1 MRKSC
6 LSGFYLLLIFAV
18 SDVYSQ
24 IPVITEDFN
33 GAGIPAGWS
42 KFNTSTGG
50 IPAEAD
56 WTLRVNGYNYTSTF
70 LNDTFH
76 SNDLSQFYLSN
87 SDAQGDIPAPY
98 STNTILQCPTFST
111 LTYSNLTLKFFHN
124 FWSFG
129 SLDYALVE
137 VSTDGTNW
145 IPVYT
150 AHDVVEFEIGASD
163 NFVLQTVN
171 LNAYINN
178 PSVSIRFHYLASF
191 GYYWAIDNVSV
202 IGNSPLSVNL
212 LSFSGY
218 RDGINNILKWTT
230 TNEQNNRGF
239 QIERSIDGINYSSA
253 GFVNSLAPSG
263 NSSGALHYVFT
274 DNNVTG
280 NKQFYRLRQFDFD
293 GREKL
298 HPIILIKGATAPVLT
313 IHGVSP
319 NPANSTIN
327 VMFNAPKHENILLM
341 ITDITGRRMFQNKK
355 FVEAGSN
362 TIPIDITNLAN
373 GIYYVKMISANG
385 EVSGISKFIKQ

>member
-6 LSGFYLLLIFAV
+6 LSGFYLLIILAV
-18 SDVYSQ
+18 SDVHSQ
-24 IPVITEDFN
+24 VTVLNENFN
-33 GAGIPAGWS
+33 GAALPTGWS
-42 KFNTSTGG
+42 KFNYSTGG
-50 IPAEAD
+50 LPAEAD
-56 WTLRVNGYNYTSTF
+56 WTLRANGYNYTSTF
-70 LNDTFH
+70 LNETFY
-76 SNDLSQFYLSN
+76 SNDFSQFYLSN
-87 SDAQGDIPAPY
+87 SDAQGDNPAPY
-98 STNTILQCPTFST
+98 STNTILQTPAFST
-111 LTYSNLTLKFFHN
+111 LAYTNLTLKFYHN

-129 SLDYALVE
+129 TPDYALVE

-171 LNAYINN
+171 LNTYINN
-178 PSVSIRFHYLASF
+178 TSVSIRFHYLASF

-202 IGNSPLSVNL
+202 LANSPLSVNL

-218 RDGINNILKWTT
+218 RDGYNNILKWTT

-239 QIERSIDGINYSSA
+239 QIERSTDGINYTSA

-263 NSSGALHYVFT
+263 NSSGSLHYVFT
-274 DNNVTG
+274 DNNVNG

-298 HPIILIKGATAPVLT
+298 HPIILIKEATVPVLT
-313 IHGVSP
+313 INGVSP

-327 VMFNAPKHENILLM
+327 VLISAPKYENILLI
-341 ITDITGRRMFQNKK
+341 ITDISGRRMFQNKN
-355 FVEAGSN
+355 VVGAGSN

-373 GIYYVKMISANG
+373 GIYYVKMICANG